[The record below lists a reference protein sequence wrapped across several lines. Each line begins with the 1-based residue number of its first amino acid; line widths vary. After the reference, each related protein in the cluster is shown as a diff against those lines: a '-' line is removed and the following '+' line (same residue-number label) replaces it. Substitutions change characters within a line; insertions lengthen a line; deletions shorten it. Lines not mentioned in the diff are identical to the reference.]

1 MLILTISSSLLILA
15 LDASLTAANQTLTE
29 AETQWQ
35 GIVEERDVLIQ
46 QALDLNRLATSKYI
60 SYIS

>member
-15 LDASLTAANQTLTE
+15 LDASLTAANQTLIA

-46 QALDLNRLATSKYI
+46 QARDLNRLATSKYI
-60 SYIS
+60 S